1 MPPHKQRKDEYS
13 RFLFLMGKFSFATK
27 SNAKVLTDLTVL
39 KLRRGHFCIV
49 WRNTTMLSGL
59 IQLYDQ
65 LYLKH
70 MLPVLDRNPV
80 SINRIG

>member
-1 MPPHKQRKDEYS
+1 
-13 RFLFLMGKFSFATK
+13 
-27 SNAKVLTDLTVL
+27 
-39 KLRRGHFCIV
+39 
-49 WRNTTMLSGL
+49 MLSGL
-59 IQLYDQ
+59 IKLYDQ